1 MLVVV
6 GLGNP
11 GDTYRNNRH
20 NIGFMAVDEI
30 HRHFS
35 FGPWSKKFQALV
47 AEAVVASEK
56 VLLVKPQTYMNLSG
70 QSVGEIIRFYK
81 VASED
86 VVVIHD
92 ELSLPPGKIKAKI
105 GGGAAGH
112 NGLKSLDSHITP
124 HYVRVR
130 IGIGHPGNKDQVS
143 DYVLS
148 NFSGSDKAWVEETCD
163 NIARALPD
171 FMNDGLEAFTK
182 KLGVPRN

>member
-20 NIGFMAVDEI
+20 NIGFMAVDQI

-35 FGPWSKKFQALV
+35 FGPWTKKFQAYV
-47 AEAVVASEK
+47 SEAILESEK
-56 VLLVKPQTYMNLSG
+56 VLLVKPQTFMNLSG
-70 QSVGEIIRFYK
+70 QAVGEISRFYK

-92 ELSLPPGKIKAKI
+92 ELDLPPGKVRVKM
-105 GGGAAGH
+105 GGGAGGH
-112 NGLKSLDSHITP
+112 NGLKSLDQHLTP
-124 HYVRVR
+124 HYVRIR
-130 IGIGHPGNKDQVS
+130 IGIGHPGHKDQVS

-148 NFSGSDKAWVEETCD
+148 DFHKSDSPWVEDICD
-163 NIARALPD
+163 KIARALPE
-171 FMNDGLEAFTK
+171 FMNEGLEAFQQNVK
-182 KLGVPRN
+182 S